1 MDWKHLSASEQEA
14 KLLEEI
20 GVKKMSGTPRGC
32 IIKNLHLNA
41 AQREKLEAETKRRS
55 QATGYKLSR
64 EMVAAKI
71 MEEALS
77 K

>member
-1 MDWKHLSASEQEA
+1 MFKHLSESEQEA
-14 KLLEEI
+14 KLLAEI
-20 GVKKMSGTPRGC
+20 GAKPMAEQAPRGC

-41 AQREKLEAETKRRS
+41 KQRAKLEAETKRRS
-55 QATGYKLSR
+55 EATGYKLSR

-77 K
+77 

>member
-1 MDWKHLSASEQEA
+1 
-14 KLLEEI
+14 
-20 GVKKMSGTPRGC
+20 MSGKPRGC
-32 IIKNLHLNA
+32 IIKNLHLDSD
-41 AQREKLEAETKRRS
+41 QRKMLEDETAKRSKLL
-55 QATGYKLSR
+55 GYKLTR

>member
-1 MDWKHLSASEQEA
+1 MWKHLSASEQEA
-14 KLLEEI
+14 KLLEEL
-20 GVKKMSGTPRGC
+20 GASKMSGKPRGC
-32 IIKNLHLNA
+32 IIKNLHLDSD
-41 AQREKLEAETKRRS
+41 QRKMLEDETAKRSKLL
-55 QATGYKLSR
+55 GYKLTR